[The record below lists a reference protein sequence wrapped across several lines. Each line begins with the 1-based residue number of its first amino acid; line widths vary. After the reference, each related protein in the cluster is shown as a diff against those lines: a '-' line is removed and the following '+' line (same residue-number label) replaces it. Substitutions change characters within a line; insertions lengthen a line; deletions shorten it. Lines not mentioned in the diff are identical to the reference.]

1 MFLYSNSILTLDYVY
16 EYKYMYSLFC
26 LVREQEVH
34 VHVKGTHHE
43 KMATQD
49 PEGVPLA
56 PRMLH
61 SHFFFLEGFL
71 HISLD
76 GLSERGT
83 TLGLFDIIST
93 ITKKEHSNMDSIY
106 RLINYHKFHQL
117 MDAAC

>member
-1 MFLYSNSILTLDYVY
+1 MKKWPHKILRVCPLPQDV
-16 EYKYMYSLFC
+16 
-26 LVREQEVH
+26 
-34 VHVKGTHHE
+34 
-43 KMATQD
+43 TQ
-49 PEGVPLA
+49 P
-56 PRMLH
+56 
-61 SHFFFLEGFL
+61 FFFLEGFL

-93 ITKKEHSNMDSIY
+93 ITEKEHSNMDSIN